1 MTDTKGAFGQTLS
14 RRRLLGMG
22 ALAGI
27 GVASSGLAAC
37 GGGSSGGPGGGA
49 GGGGGGGGGQQGGA
63 VTWASWANPGEAERF
78 KQYSQ
83 DYQKRTGT
91 KTTYQTV
98 VGDYTAKLLTQ
109 LQGGSAA
116 DAFYVGDTGMAKLQ
130 ESNNLVE
137 LTEFLG
143 TPDGQ
148 KASGTFPGLVDWT
161 KSKDGGIYGVCVDC
175 NPMVFWFNKGLL
187 DQAGVTTD
195 PAAAFE
201 GGTWTR
207 DALDDLLTKVKA
219 TGKRGYVHMASYGDL
234 FGLVTALGGTMIE
247 DNKAVFDEDP
257 KAQEIIGWLF
267 DSIANGNISYG
278 GSLPK
283 GQSSDALFLA
293 GQLATTHQGRWI
305 LPNLKKIKNIQY
317 DIAPYPSEDGKTI
330 GPIIVFTAAMSV
342 NAKAKDQEVAKKFL
356 ADFVSVDGQRFRL
369 SGGGNAVPSVA
380 GLDEVVTEGDL
391 PAHGK
396 WFIDIAKA
404 GYAIPTLLARNATL
418 AVNWET
424 DADKLMKTPGMDAT
438 TFSQTMAKKL
448 NEGAA

>member
-1 MTDTKGAFGQTLS
+1 M
-14 RRRLLGMG
+14 
-22 ALAGI
+22 I
-27 GVASSGLAAC
+27 
-37 GGGSSGGPGGGA
+37 
-49 GGGGGGGGGQQGGA
+49 
-63 VTWASWANPGEAERF
+63 
-78 KQYSQ
+78 
-83 DYQKRTGT
+83 
-91 KTTYQTV
+91 
-98 VGDYTAKLLTQ
+98 
-109 LQGGSAA
+109 
-116 DAFYVGDTGMAKLQ
+116 
-130 ESNNLVE
+130 
-137 LTEFLG
+137 
-143 TPDGQ
+143 
-148 KASGTFPGLVDWT
+148 
-161 KSKDGGIYGVCVDC
+161 
-175 NPMVFWFNKGLL
+175 
-187 DQAGVTTD
+187 
-195 PAAAFE
+195 
-201 GGTWTR
+201 
-207 DALDDLLTKVKA
+207 KVKT

-293 GQLATTHQGRWI
+293 SQLATTHQGRWI

-330 GPIIVFTAAMSV
+330 GPIVVFTAAMGV

-424 DADKLMKTPGMDAT
+424 DADKLMKTPGMDAK

-448 NEGAA
+448 NDGAA